1 MPEILIRCSALG
13 KLMTEAKS
21 KADGPL
27 SVGAKTAIREI
38 AAQEILGVDFE
49 ISDKAI
55 EKGRRVEGECIAL
68 VNRVK
73 GLSLTK
79 NTERRNDGFLTGEAD
94 CVDFARGEGHDIK
107 AAWSVAT
114 YPILREDIADTQ
126 RKLYEWQFRGYMA
139 LWDLDRWHG
148 QYCLVDT
155 PEDLIRFE
163 PIQLH
168 IVGHIPEHHRVTTWT
183 VERDASIE
191 AAIREKVRAARDY
204 YAQVIEEFD
213 RTHRIGAA
221 PEMLAA

>member
-1 MPEILIRCSALG
+1 
-13 KLMTEAKS
+13 
-21 KADGPL
+21 
-27 SVGAKTAIREI
+27 
-38 AAQEILGVDFE
+38 
-49 ISDKAI
+49 
-55 EKGRRVEGECIAL
+55 
-68 VNRVK
+68 
-73 GLSLTK
+73 
-79 NTERRNDGFLTGEAD
+79 
-94 CVDFARGEGHDIK
+94 
-107 AAWSVAT
+107 
-114 YPILREDIADTQ
+114 
-126 RKLYEWQFRGYMA
+126 MA